1 MGGIMEE
8 ETSMVQINLKLTRKQ
23 HMDLNKLSTAMGEV
37 SKSNIIRIAITEYL
51 MKYSSLLQED

>member
-1 MGGIMEE
+1 MEE